1 MPREL
6 TFRIGRTEYA
16 TVPRKID
23 RRRLYGWTEL
33 MAADDRGD
41 ACDLLTADESGK
53 YVIPLGGTGNG
64 IISAEGLWVERSEL
78 RAVDSDGNPAP
89 LFASSFD
96 TVNELS
102 EKVSPQEFLDYAIT
116 DFYQLTEA
124 PEALT
129 KAVGSRIYRFDYT
142 YNDSYN
148 PSPAFVLAADGTLF
162 LLIAVLNRFEW
173 LCFGD
178 CETID
183 GDFADDLTDAQ
194 DEDLDFSML

>member
-6 TFRIGRTEYA
+6 KFRIGKREYA
-16 TVPRKID
+16 AFPRKID

-78 RAVDSDGNPAP
+78 KTVDSDGNPAP

-96 TVNELS
+96 RVNVLAER
-102 EKVSPQEFLDYAIT
+102 VCPQEFLDYAVT
-116 DFYQLTEA
+116 DFYQLTGA
-124 PEALT
+124 SEALT
-129 KAVGSRIYRFDYT
+129 KAVGSHIYRFEYT
-142 YNDSYN
+142 YNDSYD
-148 PSPAFVLAADGTLF
+148 PSPAFVLAAGGTLF
-162 LLIAVLNRFEW
+162 LLIAVQGRFEW

-183 GDFADDLTDAQ
+183 GDFADDLTQMQ
-194 DEDLDFSML
+194 DNDLDFSML